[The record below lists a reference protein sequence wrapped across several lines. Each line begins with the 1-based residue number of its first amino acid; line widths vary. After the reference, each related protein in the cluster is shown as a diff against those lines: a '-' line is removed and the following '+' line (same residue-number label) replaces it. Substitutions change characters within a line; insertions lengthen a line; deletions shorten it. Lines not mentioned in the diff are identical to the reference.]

1 MAYDFLTLHFHQF
14 KIRFMFRKII
24 LIFLLLNCTSSK
36 LHAQAGT
43 DFWFGFMENIGN
55 INNLHMVV
63 FIATDRPVSGT
74 ISVPLSGYSQSFI
87 IAADSVLEI
96 DLPVATVMH
105 VGSEIVENKG
115 VHLTT
120 SDSVLV
126 YLINAVYQSG
136 DGTSVVPTQNIGK
149 EYITLGYYS
158 RYNPL
163 YPAMS
168 EFLIVAPQDSTIV
181 SITPLDTTLGGV
193 YPGNPFS
200 ITLNSGNSYQVKS
213 LSDLSGSQIISN
225 NPIAVFAGSSAA
237 YIPSNPFVPGPGFAN
252 HLFEQINS
260 IDEWGVEFI
269 TTPLLQRD
277 SSDTYR
283 ILSCQD
289 STIISIN
296 GTLLDTLNQFEFIE
310 TRIGPA
316 SLILSNHPILVGQY
330 SNSSLFDNTTGDPFQ
345 IVLLPSGTSY
355 KKTYFK
361 TYYNSSFSNPLFFVN
376 IIAKSSS
383 VSTVFMDGGQ
393 IPASAFT
400 PISGTDFSYASF
412 QATDGTHKIES
423 DSGFIA
429 YYYAFDLFDA
439 FGMALTGYSHQYLT
453 GLTPS
458 QEEMMNLNLFPNPVD
473 EILSISLPFS
483 PLKES
488 SLNVK
493 IWDVNGREVLS
504 KNISNSLTISV
515 DVSELNSGIYF
526 LVLSDI
532 SNKVIGKSKF
542 CVNRR

>member
-1 MAYDFLTLHFHQF
+1 MLFYFS
-14 KIRFMFRKII
+14 M
-24 LIFLLLNCTSSK
+24 SK

-43 DFWFGFMENIGN
+43 EFWFGFMENIGN

-74 ISVPLSGYSQSFI
+74 ISVPLNGYSQSFT

-96 DLPVATVMH
+96 ELPVATVMH

-136 DGTSVVPTQNIGK
+136 DGTSVWPTQNIGK
-149 EYITLGYYS
+149 EYSTLGYYS
-158 RYNPL
+158 RYNLL

-168 EFLIVAPQDSTIV
+168 EFLIVAPQDSTII

-213 LSDLSGSQIISN
+213 LSDLTGSHIISN
-225 NPIAVFAGSSAA
+225 NPIAIFAGSSAS
-237 YIPSNPFVPGPGFAN
+237 YIPSNTNVPGPGFAN

-260 IDEWGVEFI
+260 IDDWGVEFI

-277 SSDTYR
+277 SGDTYR
-283 ILSCQD
+283 ILASQD
-289 STIISIN
+289 STMISIN
-296 GTLLDTLNQFEFIE
+296 GILLDTLNEYEFNE

-316 SLILSNHPILVGQY
+316 SLIFANHPILVGQY

-345 IVLLPSGTSY
+345 IVLLPSVTSY

-376 IIAKSSS
+376 IIAKSSN
-383 VSTVFMDGGQ
+383 VSTIFMDGNQ
-393 IPASAFT
+393 IPTSAFD
-400 PISGTDFSYASF
+400 PILGSDFSYASF
-412 QATDGTHKIES
+412 QVMDGTHKIES
-423 DSGFIA
+423 DSGFVA

-439 FGMALTGYSHQYLT
+439 FGMALTGYSDQNLT
-453 GLTPS
+453 GLTAN
-458 QEEMMNLNLFPNPVD
+458 QADEMNLKLFPNPVD
-473 EILSISLPFS
+473 EILSIFLPFS

-488 SLNVK
+488 LLTVK
-493 IWDVNGREVLS
+493 IWDVNGREVVS
-504 KNISNSLTISV
+504 KNVYNSLNISV
-515 DVSELNSGIYF
+515 DVSGLNSGIYF

-542 CVNRR
+542 CVNRK